1 MLHVG
6 GESGLDP
13 DVDVVI
19 DYYKHLF
26 PDFSL
31 PHFTVYKLLWRVE
44 PIQVE
49 TIITQTGLSKSTTYN
64 ILRDLALCGLVN
76 KTNFSP
82 TGYYAIDPLKTYN
95 SNLKKVLSKLEKGAE
110 KLEDLIQNSTSL
122 SGELYLVKRDGGQQK
137 LIMKQNR
144 ELLNNTQQ
152 LLEIKKV
159 VEEQLKEVDKQKLR
173 TIVAYR

>member
-1 MLHVG
+1 M
-6 GESGLDP
+6 DP

-31 PHFTVYKLLWRVE
+31 PHFAVYKLLWRVE
-44 PIQVE
+44 PLPVE
-49 TIITQTGLSKSTTYN
+49 TIIQETGLGKTTAYH

-82 TGYYAIDPLKTYN
+82 SSYYAVDPVKTYN
-95 SNLKKVLSKLEKGAE
+95 SNLKKILTKLERGAE
-110 KLEDLIQNSTSL
+110 RVESLLQNSTSL

-137 LIMKQNR
+137 LLMKQNR
-144 ELLNNTQQ
+144 GFLDDAQQ

-159 VEEQLKEVDKQKLR
+159 VEEQLREVDKQKLR
-173 TIVAYR
+173 TMAVYK

>member
-6 GESGLDP
+6 GESGVDP

-31 PHFTVYKLLWRVE
+31 HHFAVYKLLWRVE
-44 PIQVE
+44 PMPVE
-49 TIITQTGLSKSTTYN
+49 KIIEQGGLGKTTTYK

-82 TGYYAIDPLKTYN
+82 TGYYALDPLKTYN
-95 SNLKKVLSKLEKGAE
+95 SNLKKVLTKLEKGAE
-110 KLEDLIQNSTSL
+110 KLESLIQNSTSL

-137 LIMKQNR
+137 LLMKQNR
-144 ELLNNTQQ
+144 ALLNDAQQ
-152 LLEIKKV
+152 LLEIRKV
-159 VEEQLKEVDKQKLR
+159 IDEQIKEVDKTKLKS
-173 TIVAYR
+173 IAIYK

>member
-1 MLHVG
+1 M
-6 GESGLDP
+6 DP
-13 DVDVVI
+13 DVDVVL

-44 PIQVE
+44 PLPVE
-49 TIITQTGLSKSTTYN
+49 TIIQQTGLSKTTTYN
-64 ILRDLALCGLVN
+64 ILRDLALSGLVN

-82 TGYYAIDPLKTYN
+82 VSYYAIDPVKTYN
-95 SNLKKVLSKLEKGAE
+95 SNLKKILTKLEKGADRIE
-110 KLEDLIQNSTSL
+110 QLLENSTSL

-137 LIMKQNR
+137 LMMKQNR
-144 ELLNNTQQ
+144 AFLDDAQQ

-159 VEEQLKEVDKQKLR
+159 VEEQLKQVDKARLKQTL
-173 TIVAYR
+173 AYK